1 MKQPK
6 PKASASVGVKATL
19 RPVIGPTVA
28 FKKTLLPIS
37 NKKKKTPFGSN
48 SSKGTTRK

>member
-6 PKASASVGVKATL
+6 PKTSASVGVKATL
-19 RPVIGPTVA
+19 RPIP
-28 FKKTLLPIS
+28 P
-37 NKKKKTPFGSN
+37 KKKKTPFGAN

>member
-1 MKQPK
+1 MKPK

-19 RPVIGPTVA
+19 RPVPPKN
-28 FKKTLLPIS
+28 KKTH
-37 NKKKKTPFGSN
+37 FGAN